1 MDPCIHVVLI
11 IGGSIYGESSL
22 SEYYVL
28 SFHFHCHKKLSTHF
42 VTNVLNI
49 IVQTNEWVCWSNA
62 IEIWNHQ
69 ILDTNCF
76 VCPKFTSWLFV
87 ITNIYRRKLCNLHMN
102 WH

>member
-69 ILDTNCF
+69 ILDTNCL
-76 VCPKFTSWLFV
+76 VCPKFISWFLS
-87 ITNIYRRKLCNLHMN
+87 
-102 WH
+102 